1 MTQGKEAQLEET
13 AGPRG
18 HPYRQDGTMLPS
30 PSPTSKRNRET
41 SSPQTIQQL
50 HPDLRDRLL
59 PVPFNFMRLRR
70 ALRLLRRGLCRRQG
84 QGIFRDHLQPRRD
97 RPTPRTA
104 PASPAGSNR
113 PAAEGDDP
121 DGQKFAWDLR
131 AGGGLG
137 LGGTR
142 QPALKWRP
150 FPGKAPAQGN
160 PGRRQEAPDREILRP
175 GRLLPGLKHSHLGLS

>member
-1 MTQGKEAQLEET
+1 
-13 AGPRG
+13 
-18 HPYRQDGTMLPS
+18 MLPS

-50 HPDLRDRLL
+50 HPDLRDRQK
-59 PVPFNFMRLRR
+59 PVPFYFMRLRR

-84 QGIFRDHLQPRRD
+84 QGIFRDHLQPRG
-97 RPTPRTA
+97 TA
-104 PASPAGSNR
+104 PRPGLHLPALPGQAGL
-113 PAAEGDDP
+113 PAEGDDP

-131 AGGGLG
+131 ACGGLG

-150 FPGKAPAQGN
+150 FPGKAPAQGDPG

-175 GRLLPGLKHSHLGLS
+175 GRLLPRLKHPHLGLS